1 MANDLRLE
9 ISDFRAIGHA
19 DIILDGITV
28 IAGENGSG
36 KSTISK
42 LLYHT
47 IKVVNEYDNIV
58 DEQLKNKLRRISSNF
73 KDVLRD
79 YSYVFDDREARYEE
93 LNKQFT
99 YSIQIISSDFDE
111 SKRLFA
117 ELTLN
122 LFDWIIEIID
132 ILQSSDWQNK
142 MRTRLRF
149 RNLDIDKQIEKINK
163 NLLSNLP
170 SDDRADI
177 ADSALDLTF
186 NRLKEYIET
195 LYTEC
200 NDKKY
205 NRRIDELFRKLKR
218 QFETDGGSI
227 NYNIYESEL
236 AVINR
241 EFDKLSTITDVRN
254 IIYID
259 TPMAIGALD
268 NNNKNEHWNDLNKLL
283 MNDSFQN
290 DDTFSSQIIH
300 GSAKLERN
308 DLFRSKFIFK
318 RDDGQEFNLL
328 DVATGIRSFA
338 ILQML
343 LNNGT
348 LQEGTL
354 LILDEPE
361 AHLHPQWIVEYGR
374 FLVYLN
380 QVIGVK
386 LLVASHSP
394 DMISAL
400 KYITEK
406 EGNPENLNFY
416 LAEQRSGEYQYDY
429 KHLGVEIEEIF
440 SSYNKS
446 FDKLNDY
453 TA

>member
-47 IKVVNEYDNIV
+47 IKVVNEYDNII
-58 DEQLKNKLRRISSNF
+58 DEQLKGKLRRISSNF

-79 YSYVFDDREARYEE
+79 YSYVFEDRENRYEE

-99 YSIQIISSDFDE
+99 YSIQIISTDFDE
-111 SKRLFA
+111 SKRLFT

-122 LFDWIIEIID
+122 VFDWIIEIINF
-132 ILQSSDWQNK
+132 LQSPDWQAK
-142 MRTRLRF
+142 MRTRMRF
-149 RNLDIDKQIEKINK
+149 RNLNIDMQIEKINK
-163 NLLSNLP
+163 NLLANLP
-170 SDDRADI
+170 LDDRSDI
-177 ADSALDLTF
+177 YESAINLTF
-186 NRLKEYIET
+186 NRLIEYIEM
-195 LYTEC
+195 LYADC

-205 NRRIDELFRKLKR
+205 NRYVNELYRKLKR
-218 QFETDGGSI
+218 QFETDSESI
-227 NYNIYESEL
+227 KYNIYKSEV

-241 EFDKLSTITDVRN
+241 EFEKLSTISEIENV
-254 IIYID
+254 IYID
-259 TPMAIGALD
+259 TPMAIGTLD
-268 NNNKNEHWNDLNKLL
+268 NGKNEHWNDLNKLL
-283 MNDSFQN
+283 SIETFQN
-290 DDTFSSQIIH
+290 YNAYTSQIIH

-308 DLFRSKFIFK
+308 DIFRSRFIFK

-328 DVATGIRSFA
+328 DVATGVKSFS

-343 LNNGT
+343 LNNGS
-348 LQEGTL
+348 LNSGTL

-361 AHLHPQWIVEYGR
+361 THLHPQWIVEYGR

-380 QVIGVK
+380 QIIGVK
-386 LLVASHSP
+386 LLIASHSP
-394 DMISAL
+394 DMVSAI

-406 EGNPENLNFY
+406 EGNPKKLNFY
-416 LAEQRSGEYQYDY
+416 LAEQRESEYKYDY
-429 KHLGVEIEEIF
+429 RHLGIEIDAIF
-440 SSYNKS
+440 DSYNK
-446 FDKLNDY
+446 FYGKLDSY
-453 TA
+453 IE